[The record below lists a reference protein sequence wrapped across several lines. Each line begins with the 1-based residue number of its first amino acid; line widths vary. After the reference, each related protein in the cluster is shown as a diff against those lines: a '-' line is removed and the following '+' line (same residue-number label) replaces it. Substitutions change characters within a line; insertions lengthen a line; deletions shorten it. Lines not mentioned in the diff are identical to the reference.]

1 MKIICIYTYSKM
13 FDRLLSSQYFSL
25 FCVGGCVICGRR
37 ILRKPLMKPKSF
49 VPYVFLLFVALAWV
63 PSVMG
68 ADIPRITKEELKAMI
83 GNPNVIIVDVRTNAG
98 WSESKLKIKGAIR
111 EDPTQVKSWIEKYPL
126 DKTFVF
132 YCS

>member
-1 MKIICIYTYSKM
+1 MK
-13 FDRLLSSQYFSL
+13 R
-25 FCVGGCVICGRR
+25 
-37 ILRKPLMKPKSF
+37 KSF

-63 PSVMG
+63 PSVMA

-98 WSESKLKIKGAIR
+98 WNESKLKIKGAIR

>member
-1 MKIICIYTYSKM
+1 MLRRHLMK
-13 FDRLLSSQYFSL
+13 
-25 FCVGGCVICGRR
+25 
-37 ILRKPLMKPKSF
+37 RKPF
-49 VPYVFLLFVALAWV
+49 VPTVFLLFVALAWV
-63 PSVMG
+63 ASVMA

-83 GNPNVIIVDVRTNAG
+83 GNPNVIIIDVRTNAG
-98 WSESKLKIKGAIR
+98 WNESKLKIKGAVR